1 LRVLHSRTCVLEKI
15 SAFALFAITSMK
27 DKIRENYLKDE
38 NDVKKGKI
46 LGGYGVNYRL
56 ATNKANSNCLP

>member
-1 LRVLHSRTCVLEKI
+1 
-15 SAFALFAITSMK
+15 MK

-56 ATNKANSNCLP
+56 ATNKANGNCLP